1 MIEMSANL
9 EGKVAVVTGSGQGIG
24 RSIAIAMGR
33 EGAKV
38 VTNNR
43 KPGSTGFAI
52 MDDSLAKNLN
62 ADDLESLKK
71 KAEAAAG
78 DAETTAK
85 AIIDA
90 GGEAVPFFGDTSDFG
105 TAKEL
110 IQTAVDH
117 FGRIDILV
125 NVVGTFAFSPIW
137 EMSEET
143 WDKVCMVKP
152 KAHFNCIRHALPYMI
167 EQKFGRII
175 NCTSGAFKGG
185 GIRQANYS
193 AANAGVVGL
202 TFAVAQEVIPF
213 GITCNAFAPNAQT
226 RASFEVTAYEK
237 AVPKD
242 KSPWVYDNYRL
253 PLDGAPAPDDLAPF
267 ICYLS
272 TDEAA
277 GISGSVFF
285 VGGQSVHL
293 YSEAEWTSSITK
305 YGAGRW
311 TVEELKKQ
319 VPMNLMGMHRSSTMQ
334 MYDMV
339 KK

>member
-1 MIEMSANL
+1 MDENL
-9 EGKVAVVTGSGQGIG
+9 KGKVAVVAGSGQGIG
-24 RSIAIAMGR
+24 RSIAIAMGK

-52 MDDSLAKNLN
+52 MDDALVKNLN
-62 ADDLESLKK
+62 NEEKEALKK
-71 KAEAAAG
+71 KSEDAAG

-85 AIIDA
+85 IIRDG
-90 GGEAVPFFGDTSDFG
+90 GGEAVPFFGDTSDFK

-110 IQTAVDH
+110 IQTAIDH

-143 WDKVCMVKP
+143 WDRVCNVKP
-152 KAHFNCIRHALPYMI
+152 KAHFNCIRHALPFMI
-167 EQKFGRII
+167 EQRFGRII
-175 NCTSGAFKGG
+175 NCTSGAFNGG

-202 TFAVAQEVIPF
+202 TYAVAQEVIQF

-226 RASFEVTAYEK
+226 RASFEITAYEK
-237 AVPKD
+237 AMPEGKG
-242 KSPWVYDNYRL
+242 PWIYDNYRL
-253 PLDGAPAPDDLAPF
+253 PLDGAPSPDDLAPF

-277 GISGSVFF
+277 EISGSVFF
-285 VGGQSVHL
+285 IGGQSVFL
-293 YSEAEWTSSITK
+293 YSESAFKSAITK
-305 YGAGRW
+305 YGEGPW
-311 TVEELKKQ
+311 TVEELKQQ
-319 VPMNLMGMHRSSTMQ
+319 VPMGLMGMHRSSTMQ

>member
-1 MIEMSANL
+1 MSENL
-9 EGKVAVVTGSGQGIG
+9 KGKVAVVTGSGQGIG
-24 RSIAIAMGR
+24 RSIAVAMGK

-52 MDDSLAKNLN
+52 MDESLVENLSS
-62 ADDLESLKK
+62 EEKEILKK
-71 KAEAAAG
+71 KSEEAKG
-78 DAETTAK
+78 DAETTAR
-85 AIIDA
+85 AIKDA
-90 GGEAVPFFGDTSDFG
+90 GGEAIPFFGDTSNFE

-110 IQTAVDH
+110 IQTAVDN

-125 NVVGTFAFSPIW
+125 NVVGTFSFSPIW
-137 EMSEET
+137 EMSEEM
-143 WDKVCMVKP
+143 WDHVCNVKP
-152 KAHFNCIRHALPYMI
+152 KAHFNCIRHALPHMM
-167 EQKFGRII
+167 EQRFGRII

-185 GIRQANYS
+185 GIRQAHYS

-202 TFAVAQEVIPF
+202 TFAVAQEVIEY

-226 RASFEVTAYEK
+226 RASFEIDAYEK
-237 AVPKD
+237 AMPEGQG
-242 KSPWVYDNYRL
+242 PWVFNNFKL
-253 PLDGAPAPDDLAPF
+253 PLNMSPSPDDLAPF

-277 GISGSVFF
+277 EISGSVFF
-285 VGGQSVHL
+285 VGGPSVHL
-293 YSEAEWTSSITK
+293 YSEADWQSSLIK
-305 YGAGRW
+305 YGERW
-311 TVEELKKQ
+311 TVDELKQQ
-319 VPMNLMGMHRSSTMQ
+319 VPMNLMGMHKSSTMQ

>member
-1 MIEMSANL
+1 MDENL
-9 EGKVAVVTGSGQGIG
+9 KGKVAVVAGSGQGIG
-24 RSIAIAMGR
+24 RSIAIAMGK

-52 MDDSLAKNLN
+52 MDDALVNNLSN
-62 ADDLESLKK
+62 EEKEALKQMSES
-71 KAEAAAG
+71 AAG

-85 AIIDA
+85 IIRD
-90 GGEAVPFFGDTSDFG
+90 GGGKAVPFFGDTSDFN
-105 TAKEL
+105 TAKGL
-110 IQTAVDH
+110 IQTAIDH

-143 WDKVCMVKP
+143 WDKVCHVKP
-152 KAHFNCIRHALPYMI
+152 KAHFNCIRHALPFMI
-167 EQKFGRII
+167 EQRFGRII
-175 NCTSGAFKGG
+175 NCTSGAFNGG

-202 TFAVAQEVIPF
+202 TYAVAQEVIQF

-226 RASFEVTAYEK
+226 RASFEITAYEK
-237 AVPKD
+237 AMPEGKG
-242 KSPWVYDNYRL
+242 PWVYDNYRL
-253 PLDGAPAPDDLAPF
+253 PLDGAPSPDDLAPF

-272 TDEAA
+272 TDEASE
-277 GISGSVFF
+277 ISGSVFF
-285 VGGQSVHL
+285 VGGQSVFL
-293 YSEAEWTSSITK
+293 YSESEFKSSITK
-305 YGAGRW
+305 YGEGRW
-311 TVEELKKQ
+311 TIEELEQQ
-319 VPMNLMGMHRSSTMQ
+319 VPLGLMGMHRSSTMQ

>member
-1 MIEMSANL
+1 MKENL
-9 EGKVAVVTGSGQGIG
+9 KGKVAIVTGSGQGIG
-24 RSIAIAMGR
+24 RSIAIAMGK

-38 VTNNR
+38 ITNNR
-43 KPGSTGFAI
+43 RSGSTGFAI
-52 MDDSLAKNLN
+52 MDDPLVHNLSSEERE
-62 ADDLESLKK
+62 ALKK
-71 KAEAAAG
+71 ESEVATG

-85 AIIDA
+85 AIRDA
-90 GGEAVPFFGDTSDFG
+90 GGEAVPFFGDTSDFE

-110 IQTAVDH
+110 IQTAVNN

-137 EMSEET
+137 EMSEEI

-152 KAHFNCIRHALPYMI
+152 KAHFNCIRHALPFMI
-167 EQKFGRII
+167 KQKFGRII

-202 TFAVAQEVIPF
+202 TYAVAQEVIQF

-226 RASFEVTAYEK
+226 RASFEITAYEK
-237 AVPKD
+237 AMPEGKG
-242 KSPWVYDNYRL
+242 PWVYDNYRL
-253 PLDGAPAPDDLAPF
+253 PLDGAPSPDDLAPF

-277 GISGSVFF
+277 EISGFVFF
-285 VGGQSVHL
+285 VGGQSIFL
-293 YSEAEWTSSITK
+293 YSEQEFLSSITK
-305 YGAGRW
+305 YGGGRW
-311 TVEELKKQ
+311 TVEELKQ
-319 VPMNLMGMHRSSTMQ
+319 EAPMSLMQMHRSSTMK